1 MGFCGKSL
9 MRILKTL
16 WLMVLCSPLLF
27 SQSTKLHG
35 VDLNDINRKI
45 DPCTDF
51 YEFANGTWRANNPIP
66 ASMTRWSKRWQSG
79 ETSKDKLR
87 DILEEAAQTKNA
99 PKGSSE
105 RLIGDYYA
113 ACTDQA
119 RIDARGL
126 EPLKPWLEKIDGAKD
141 TGALQSVIFEMHD
154 FGVAVPFTLGS
165 QQDVHNPAMVLA
177 DIVATGLSLPE
188 KDYYLGTEKRFVETR
203 QKYTDYVTNMF
214 KLAGWEANLAAS
226 AAQTVLAMETR
237 MADASLGP
245 AELRDPKATDHKT
258 TLSQLQ
264 ALAPHIDWD
273 GYLAH
278 KRLPRDVPINVAQ
291 PRYMQALDR
300 LLQETSLA
308 DWKIYLKWH
317 LLDSSAGALPTP
329 FVNENFDFYGKYLSG
344 ASEIKPRW
352 KQCVESTDQLL
363 GEALGQKYVEKY
375 FPPEA
380 KARMQDMVKNLL
392 AAMKD
397 DIETRPWMSDQ
408 TKQKAL
414 GKLAT
419 FNPKIGYPDKW
430 KDYSKL
436 DIQRDDYFDDV
447 LVASRFAVEDDR
459 QLIGKPVDRGRW
471 EFTPPTSDA
480 YYYPPLNEIVF
491 PAGILQPPAFYLDAV
506 DAVNYGAIGV
516 VIGHEISHGF
526 DDHGAQFAADGSLTN
541 WWTAE
546 DLKKFQERGA
556 CVADQF
562 ENYYIEK
569 DIHHNGKLVLGESI
583 GDLGGAKIAYLAFQK
598 SMQRKPRPPDL
609 DGFTPEQQF
618 FIAWGQFRGD
628 AIRPESQRLLVQSD
642 PHPVSKY
649 RVNGPLSNMPE
660 FQQAFQCKADAAMVR
675 PPNKRCEVW

>member
-1 MGFCGKSL
+1 MQ
-9 MRILKTL
+9 ILKTL
-16 WLMVLCSPLLF
+16 WLMLLCSPLLL

-35 VDLNDINRKI
+35 VDLNDISRRV

-66 ASMTRWSKRWQSG
+66 ASMTRWSKRWQTEES
-79 ETSKDKLR
+79 SKDKLR
-87 DILEEAAQTKNA
+87 DILDEAVQTKNA

-105 RLIGDYYA
+105 QLIGDYYA
-113 ACTDQA
+113 SCTDQA

-126 EPLKPWLEKIDGAKD
+126 EPLKPWLAKIDGAKD
-141 TGALQSVIFEMHD
+141 MGALQSVMFEMHD
-154 FGVAVPFTLGS
+154 VGVAVPFVLGS
-165 QQDVHNPAMVLA
+165 QQDAHNPTMILA
-177 DIVATGLSLPE
+177 GIGVSGVSLPE
-188 KDYYLGTEKRFVETR
+188 KEYYVGSEARFVEAR
-203 QKYTDYVTNMF
+203 EKYKDYIIKMF
-214 KLAGWEANLAAS
+214 KLAGRDANAAAS

-237 MADASLGP
+237 MADASLST

-258 TLSQLQ
+258 TLSQLKGM
-264 ALAPHIDWD
+264 APHIDWD

-278 KRLPRDVPINVAQ
+278 MRLPKDVPINVNQ
-291 PRYMQALDR
+291 PRYMQAIDR
-300 LLQETSLA
+300 QVQDTALA
-308 DWKIYLKWH
+308 DWKIYLTWH
-317 LLDSSAGALPTP
+317 LLNSSAGALPTP
-329 FVNENFDFYGKYLSG
+329 FLNESFEFNDKYLSG
-344 ASEIKPRW
+344 TGEIKPRW

-363 GEALGQKYVEKY
+363 GEALGQRYVEKY

-380 KARMQDMVKNLL
+380 RARVQEIVKNLL
-392 AAMKD
+392 AAMKE
-397 DIETRPWMSDQ
+397 DIKTRPWMSDE

-436 DIQRDDYFDDV
+436 DIRSDDYFDDV
-447 LVASRFAVEDDR
+447 LVASRFAAEDDR
-459 QLIGKPVDRGRW
+459 RLIGKPVDRGRW
-471 EFTPPTSDA
+471 DLTPPTSDA
-480 YYYPPLNEIVF
+480 YYNPPLNEIVF
-491 PAGILQPPAFYLDAV
+491 PAGILQPPAFYRDAV

-526 DDHGAQFAADGSLTN
+526 DDEGAQYAADGSLTN
-541 WWTAE
+541 WWTAG
-546 DLKKFQERGA
+546 DLKKFQQRGA

-598 SMQRKPRPPDL
+598 SMEGKPRPLDL

-628 AIRPESQRLLVQSD
+628 AMRPEFQRLLVQSNA
-642 PHPVSKY
+642 HPVSKY
-649 RVNGPLSNMPE
+649 RVNGPLSNLPE
-660 FQQAFQCKADAAMVR
+660 FQQAFHCKADAAMVR

>member
-1 MGFCGKSL
+1 
-9 MRILKTL
+9 MRIPKTL
-16 WLMVLCSPLLF
+16 CFLLLCSPLLF
-27 SQSTKLHG
+27 SQSSSQSTKLHG
-35 VDLNDINRKI
+35 VDLNDLDRKI

-51 YEFANGTWRANNPIP
+51 YEYANGTWRANNPIP
-66 ASMTRWSKRWQSG
+66 PSMTRWSKRWQAG

-87 DILEEAAQTKNA
+87 DILDDAEKTSNA
-99 PKGSSE
+99 PKGSSAQ
-105 RLIGDYYA
+105 LIGDFYG
-113 ACTDQA
+113 ACMDQP

-126 EPLKPWLEKIDGAKD
+126 EPLKPWLAKIDGATD
-141 TGALQSVIFEMHD
+141 IASLQPVIFELHD
-154 FGVAVPFTLGS
+154 AAVAAPFILGS
-165 QQDVHNPAMVLA
+165 RQDPHNPTVVLA
-177 DIVATGLSLPE
+177 DIAATGLSLPE
-188 KDYYLGTEKRFVETR
+188 KDYYVSKEARFVETR
-203 QKYTDYVTNMF
+203 EKYKDYMTSMF
-214 KLAGWEANLAAS
+214 KLAGWDSAKATS
-226 AAQTVLAMETR
+226 AAQTVLAMEIKL
-237 MADASLGP
+237 AESSLGT
-245 AELRDPKATDHKT
+245 AELRDPKATDHRT
-258 TLSQLQ
+258 TLHDLQ
-264 ALAPHIDWD
+264 AMAPHIDWD

-278 KRLPRDVPINVAQ
+278 IRVPKDVPINVDQ
-291 PRYMQALDR
+291 PKYLQALDR
-300 LLQETSLA
+300 QLQEAPLA
-308 DWKIYLKWH
+308 DWKIYLEWH
-317 LLDSSAGALPTP
+317 LLDAAASSLPTA
-329 FVNENFDFYGKYLSG
+329 FVNANFEFYGKYLSG

-352 KQCVESTDQLL
+352 KQCVEATDQQL

-380 KARMQDMVKNLL
+380 KARMQEMVKNLL

-397 DIETRPWMSDQ
+397 DIATRPWMSAE

-414 GKLAT
+414 GKIAT

-436 DIQRDDYFDDV
+436 DIRRDDFFNDMV
-447 LVASRFAVEDDR
+447 VTSRFAVQDDR
-459 QLIGKPVDRGRW
+459 QQIGKPVDRGRW
-471 EFTPPTSDA
+471 GLTPPTSDA
-480 YYYPPLNEIVF
+480 YYNPQLNEIVF

-526 DDHGAQFAADGSLTN
+526 DDQGAQFAADGSLTN
-541 WWTAE
+541 WWTAD

-598 SMQRKPRPPDL
+598 SMQGKPRPPDL

-628 AIRPESQRLLVQSD
+628 AMRPEAMRLLVQSD

-649 RVNGPLSNMPE
+649 RVNGPLSNLPE
-660 FQQAFQCKADAAMVR
+660 FQQAFHCKADAAMVR

>member
-1 MGFCGKSL
+1 MQ
-9 MRILKTL
+9 ILKSV
-16 WLMVLCSPLLF
+16 WLVVLCSPLLY
-27 SQSTKLHG
+27 SQAAKPHG
-35 VDLNDINRKI
+35 VDLNDIDRNT

-66 ASMTRWSKRWQSG
+66 ASMTRWSKRWQAG

-87 DILEEAAQTKNA
+87 DILEDATQAKNA
-99 PKGSSE
+99 PKGSAE
-105 RLIGDYYA
+105 QLIGDYYG
-113 ACTDQA
+113 ACMDQA

-126 EPLKPWLEKIDGAKD
+126 EPVKPWLAKIDGATD
-141 TGALQSVIFEMHD
+141 ARTLQSVIFEMQD
-154 FGVAVPFTLGS
+154 IGVSVPFDLGS
-165 QQDVHNPAMVLA
+165 QQDAHNPTMVLA
-177 DIVATGLSLPE
+177 DIVASGLSLPE
-188 KDYYLGTEKRFVETR
+188 KDYYVGSEKRFVEAR
-203 QKYTDYVTNMF
+203 EKYKDYVTNMF
-214 KLAGWEANLAAS
+214 KLAGWDANQAAG

-237 MADASLGP
+237 MADASLGT

-258 TLSQLQ
+258 TLAQLHGM
-264 ALAPHIDWD
+264 APHIDWD

-278 KRLPRDVPINVAQ
+278 MRLPKDVPINVNQ
-291 PRYMQALDR
+291 PRYMQAIDR
-300 LLQETSLA
+300 QMQETPLA

-317 LLDSSAGALPTP
+317 LLNTFAAELPTP
-329 FVNENFDFYGKYLSG
+329 FVNENFEFFDKYLSG

-352 KQCVESTDQLL
+352 KRCVESTDNLL

-380 KARMQDMVKNLL
+380 KTRVQEMVRNIL

-436 DIQRDDYFDDV
+436 DIRRDGYFEDV
-447 LVASRFAVEDDR
+447 LVTSRFAVEDDL
-459 QLIGKPVDRGRW
+459 QLIGKPVDRSRW
-471 EFTPPTSDA
+471 QFTPPTSDA

-516 VIGHEISHGF
+516 IIGHEISHGF
-526 DDHGAQFAADGSLTN
+526 DDQGSQYAADGSLTN
-541 WWTAE
+541 WWTAD

-583 GDLGGAKIAYLAFQK
+583 GDLGGAKIAFMAFQK
-598 SMQRKPRPPDL
+598 SMQGKPRPADL
-609 DGFTPEQQF
+609 DGYSPEQQF

-628 AIRPESQRLLVQSD
+628 AMRPEAQRLQVQSD
-642 PHPVSKY
+642 AHPVSKY

-660 FQQAFQCKADAAMVR
+660 FQQAFQCKPDAAMVR
-675 PPNKRCEVW
+675 PLKKRCEVW